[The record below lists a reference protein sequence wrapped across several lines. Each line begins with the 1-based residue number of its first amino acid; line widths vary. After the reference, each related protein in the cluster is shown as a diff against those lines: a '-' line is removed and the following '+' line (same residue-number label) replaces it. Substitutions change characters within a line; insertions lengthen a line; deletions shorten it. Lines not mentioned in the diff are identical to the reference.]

1 MLTKEKYIELFKER
15 VYKHMTEYMKMDYSE
30 YIDEY
35 ENSDVSNKKE
45 VKESYLKVKGI
56 LGDKLYNALV
66 NNMDE
71 LKESIDGYMNYDEV
85 DDEYNDE
92 YDEEFE
98 LEQAFYRYGEL
109 FLNIENYKNSMKEIE
124 LYLQSVLL
132 DVNIIDIDK
141 GIKVEFR

>member
-15 VYKHMTEYMKMDYSE
+15 VYKHMPEYMKMDYSE

-35 ENSDVSNKKE
+35 ENSVVSNKEE

-71 LKESIDGYMNYDEV
+71 LKESIDDYMNYVED
-85 DDEYNDE
+85 DDEYDDE

-98 LEQAFYRYGEL
+98 LEQSFYRYGEL
-109 FLNIENYKNSMKEIE
+109 FLYIDNYKNSMKDIE

-141 GIKVEFR
+141 GITVEFR